1 MSLDPTTY
9 KSIIESHVAMAD
21 REHKEWDQLRAMY
34 RCQQWNDSNDPSADD
49 LRTET
54 GSVYAYTDTMIAS
67 IVPPNPQVT
76 CNARKPAMADA
87 AKYREAL
94 VNDCLRR
101 SKADLILWKLA
112 THGSVYPRGILKAVW
127 NKRLRRPDFIVVD
140 PRNFFFD
147 LTAARYEDVRYVIEA
162 FPLTE
167 AEFNARVHG
176 PKNPNGQYD
185 ANVAKKVQFGSYPAW
200 LKDPQSG
207 RAELD
212 DKLRKVFKWTVV
224 FEVFDFTTP
233 RGRYYHFLLGQKEP
247 LFEGDLPY
255 VFLPNPYGLLTFNDN
270 LEDAGGLADA
280 KIVKG
285 PVERLDELRTLKL
298 RFAQSTIPVTILN
311 EAEVD
316 DPEATADQLANAN
329 SPGDMVR
336 VKVKNGRSIGDVIG
350 QTPTSVLSPAFDQMD
365 QTLDNEILYRL
376 GMPQYSRGVAGTSQ
390 VATELALVDAAL
402 RTRQG
407 RRSELVNHVIVFMA
421 KAIVGLYE
429 EYMTGEDLL
438 PVRLGPGKFLEIA
451 RQHLAARNPEEADAV
466 LNEGGVLEEPLD
478 IDFEVVPYSPVEN
491 SKTAQLQKLEKF
503 MPVFLNNPLV
513 KQEKLLAKLADLL
526 DVGEDLVTSEQE
538 LIAKQKMAQQ
548 AAAGLAPGQSPIEA
562 GPPPGGLEEG
572 PPVEAGATSTMAALK
587 GGNLP
592 TAVPA
597 PPGISTGARPG
608 MSGGAGFST
617 PGS

>member
-1 MSLDPTTY
+1 MSLDPTTF
-9 KSIIESHVAMAD
+9 KAIIESHVSVAE
-21 REHKEWDQLRAMY
+21 REHKEWDELRAMY
-34 RCQQWNDSNDPSADD
+34 RCEQWGEATPGSDSD

-76 CNARKPAMADA
+76 CNARKATMEEP

-101 SKADLILWKLA
+101 SKADLVLWKLA
-112 THGSVYPRGILKAVW
+112 THASVYPRGVLKAVW

-167 AEFNARVHG
+167 AEFNSRIYDERR
-176 PKNPNGQYD
+176 NPTGQYD
-185 ANVAKKVQFGSYPAW
+185 ANIAKKAHFGSYPAW
-200 LKDPQSG
+200 LKDPNSG

-233 RGRYYHFLLGQKEP
+233 KGRYYHFLLGQKEP
-247 LFEGDLPY
+247 LFQGDLPY
-255 VFLPNPYGLLTFNDN
+255 IFLPNPYGLLTFNDN

-280 KIVKG
+280 KLVKG

-298 RFAQSTIPVTILN
+298 RFAQATIPITMLN

-316 DPEATADQLANAN
+316 DPEATADQLSHAT

-336 VKVKNGRSIGDVIG
+336 IKVKNGRSVSDVIG
-350 QTPTSVLSPAFDQMD
+350 QTPTAVLSPAFDQMD

-407 RRSELVNHVIVFMA
+407 RRSELVNHIINFMA
-421 KAIVGLYE
+421 KAVVGLYE
-429 EYMTGEDLL
+429 EYMTGEDSL
-438 PVRLGPGKFLEIA
+438 PIRLGPGNFLEIA
-451 RQHLAARNPEEADAV
+451 RQHLAARNPVDAEAV
-466 LNEGGVLEEPLD
+466 LEAGGVIEEPLD
-478 IDFEVVPYSPVEN
+478 IDYEVVPYSPVEN
-491 SKTAQLQKLEKF
+491 SKTAQLQKMEKF
-503 MPVFLNNPLV
+503 AKVFLGNPLV
-513 KQEKLLAKLADLL
+513 NQAKFIGRLAELL
-526 DVGEDLVTSEQE
+526 DIGEGLVMSEQE
-538 LIAKQKMAQQ
+538 IAAKQ
-548 AAAGLAPGQSPIEA
+548 AAAA
-562 GPPPGGLEEG
+562 GPPPGPMPGPGAPPAG
-572 PPVEAGATSTMAALK
+572 PPVEAGATSTMAALR
-587 GGNLP
+587 GGELP
-592 TAVPA
+592 SAVPA
-597 PPGISTGARPG
+597 PPGITTGARPG
-608 MSGGAGFST
+608 MAGGAGFST
-617 PGS
+617 PEG

>member
-9 KSIIESHVAMAD
+9 KSIIESHVAMATN
-21 REHKEWDQLRAMY
+21 EHKEWDQLRNMY
-34 RCQQWNDSNDPSADD
+34 RCQQWGDTDTPGGDAD

-67 IVPPNPQVT
+67 IVPPNPQIT
-76 CNARKPAMADA
+76 CNARKPSMNMA

-94 VNDCLRR
+94 VNDTLRR
-101 SKADLILWKLA
+101 SKADLVLWKLA
-112 THGSVYPRGILKAVW
+112 THASVYPRGILKAVW

-167 AEFNARVHG
+167 AEFNARIHG
-176 PKNPNGQYD
+176 PNNPRGLYD
-185 ANVAKKVQFGSYPAW
+185 ANVARRAQFGSYPAW

-233 RGRYYHFLLGQKEP
+233 RGRYYHFLLGHKEP

-298 RFAQSTIPVTILN
+298 RFAQSTIPITVLN

-316 DPEATADQLANAN
+316 DPEATADQLAHAN

-336 VKVKNGRSIGDVIG
+336 VKVKNGRSISDVIG
-350 QTPTSVLSPAFDQMD
+350 QTPTANLSPAFDQMD

-407 RRSELVNHVIVFMA
+407 RRSELVNHMIVFMA
-421 KAIVGLYE
+421 KAVVGLYE
-429 EYMTGEDLL
+429 EYMTGDDML

-451 RQHLAARNPEEADAV
+451 RQHLAARNPEEADAA
-466 LNEGGVLEEPLD
+466 LNLGETLEEPLD

-491 SKTAQLQKLEKF
+491 SKTAQLQKMEKF

-513 KQEKLLAKLADLL
+513 KQEKFLAKLAEML
-526 DVGEDLVTSEQE
+526 DIGEGYVISEQE
-538 LIAKQKMAQQ
+538 IAAQKAEQAKAAMAMMPQ
-548 AAAGLAPGQSPIEA
+548 GGA
-562 GPPPGGLEEG
+562 GPEGAPAG
-572 PPVEAGATSTMAALK
+572 PPVEAGATSTLAALR
-587 GGNLP
+587 GGELP
-592 TAVPA
+592 TAVPT
-597 PPGISTGARPG
+597 PPGITTGARPG
-608 MSGGAGFST
+608 MAGGAGFST
-617 PGS
+617 PEG

>member
-1 MSLDPTTY
+1 MSLDPSTY

-21 REHKEWDQLRAMY
+21 REHKEWDRLRAMY
-34 RCQQWNDSNDPSADD
+34 RCENWADSGRMEVETD
-49 LRTET
+49 LKTET

-67 IVPPNPQVT
+67 IVPPNPQIT
-76 CNARKPAMADA
+76 CNPRKPTLDQA

-94 VNDCLRR
+94 VNDTLRR
-101 SKADLILWKLA
+101 AKADLVLWKLS
-112 THGSVYPRGILKAVW
+112 THASVYPRGILKAVW

-147 LTAARYEDVRYVIEA
+147 LTAARYEDTRYVIEA

-167 AEFNARVHG
+167 AEFNARIYNERT
-176 PKNPNGQYD
+176 NPNGKYD
-185 ANVAKKVQFGSYPAW
+185 PNAAKKAQFGSYPAW
-200 LKDPQSG
+200 LKDPASG

-224 FEVFDFTTP
+224 FEVFDFTVP
-233 RGRYYHFLLGQKEP
+233 GGRYYHFLQGQKEP
-247 LFEGDLPY
+247 LFQGDLPY

-298 RFAQSTIPVTILN
+298 RFAQSTIPVTLLN

-316 DPEATADQLANAN
+316 DPEAFIDQLAHAN
-329 SPGDMVR
+329 SPGDVVR
-336 VKVKNGRSIGDVIG
+336 AKVKNGRSIADVIG
-350 QTPTSVLSPAFDQMD
+350 QTPTSTLSPAFDQMD

-376 GMPQYSRGVAGTSQ
+376 GMPQYARGVAGSSQ

-407 RRSELVNHVIVFMA
+407 RRSELVNHMIVFMA

-429 EYMTGEDLL
+429 EYMSPEDNL
-438 PVRLGPGKFLEIA
+438 PLRLGPSEFLEVA
-451 RQHLAARNPEEADAV
+451 RQHLAARNPEEAEAALAAGETIED
-466 LNEGGVLEEPLD
+466 PLD
-478 IDFEVVPYSPVEN
+478 IDYEVVPYSPVEN
-491 SKTAQLQKLEKF
+491 SKTAQLQKFEKF
-503 MPVFLNNPLV
+503 ASVFLRNPMV
-513 KQEKLLAKLADLL
+513 NQAKLLTKLTELL
-526 DVGEDLVTSEQE
+526 DLGDGLVMSEKE
-538 LIAKQKMAQQ
+538 MAAKQQ
-548 AAAGLAPGQSPIEA
+548 AAAGPPQNPLAALAATATPAPED
-562 GPPPGGLEEG
+562 G
-572 PPVEAGATSTMAALK
+572 PPVEAGATSTMEAMR

-592 TAVPA
+592 TAVPP
-597 PPGISTGARPG
+597 PPGITTGARPG
-608 MSGGAGFST
+608 MAGGAGFGAPS
-617 PGS
+617 GG